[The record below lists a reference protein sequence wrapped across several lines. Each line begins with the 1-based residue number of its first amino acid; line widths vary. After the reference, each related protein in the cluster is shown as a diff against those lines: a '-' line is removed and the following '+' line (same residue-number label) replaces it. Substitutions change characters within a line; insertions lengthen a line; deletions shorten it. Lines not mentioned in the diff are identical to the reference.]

1 MKTNLILTAGAAV
14 MLLAAGCA
22 SYPPGAERGP
32 HGTMAFDVLVDASAP
47 GARIEADGNAAG
59 QTPVHVK
66 IFGNRDGTFHDF
78 GSYYY
83 IVRAFPV
90 ATNQFEQMKVFG
102 TGRSGTRR
110 DTIPQ
115 HIYFDMS
122 RYAPVQTP
130 PDPPRV
136 DYYPPPYYYGAP
148 YPYYGPAFRVY
159 VGPRPY
165 WHH

>member
-1 MKTNLILTAGAAV
+1 MKKNLILAAGAAV
-14 MLLAAGCA
+14 VLLAAGCA

-32 HGTMAFDVLVDASAP
+32 HGTMAFDVLVDASPP
-47 GARIEADGNAAG
+47 GARIEANGNTAG

-83 IVRAFPV
+83 IVRAYPV
-90 ATNQFEQMKVFG
+90 ATNQFGQMKVFW
-102 TGRSGTRR
+102 TGRDGTRR

-122 RYAPVQTP
+122 QYAPVQTP

-136 DYYPPPYYYGAP
+136 NYYYPPPYP
-148 YPYYGPAFRVY
+148 YPYYGPAFRFY
-159 VGPRPY
+159 VGPGPYY